1 MKTTSVRQKKLAL
14 IHCAKRALDLDEQ
27 RYRDILL
34 EATGGCDTCRE
45 LSLDELDRVLDSM
58 RLLGWAPA
66 PPRGRYSPA
75 SRHKKPGEKTQ
86 ADKIRAMW
94 ISLHHAGVV
103 RNPSEA
109 SLAKFCKRLTGR
121 HTPDWLDAHE
131 ATIVIQALKAWARN
145 EDVPEAVGA

>member
-1 MKTTSVRQKKLAL
+1 MNTTSIRHKKLAL
-14 IHCAKRALDLDEQ
+14 IHVARRDLGLDEQ

-34 EATGGCDTCRE
+34 EATGLDTCRE
-45 LSLDELDRVLDSM
+45 LSLDELDRVLDCM

-75 SRHKKPGEKTQ
+75 SRHKEPGTKTQ

-94 ISLHHAGVV
+94 ISLHRAGVV

-109 SLAKFCKRLTGR
+109 SLAKFCKRLTGK
-121 HTPDWLDAHE
+121 HTPDWLSARE
-131 ATIVIQALKAWARN
+131 ATIVIQALTAWARN
-145 EDVPEAVGA
+145 EHVEEAVGA

>member
-14 IHCAKRALDLDEQ
+14 IHVARRDLDLDEQ

-34 EATGGCDTCRE
+34 EATGLDTCRE
-45 LSLDELDRVLDSM
+45 LSLDELDRVLDCM
-58 RLLGWAPA
+58 RRLGWAPA

-75 SRHKKPGEKTQ
+75 SRQKKPGEKTQ

-94 ISLHHAGVV
+94 ISMHHAGVV

-109 SLAKFCKRLTGR
+109 SLAKFCERLTGK

-131 ATIVIQALKAWARN
+131 ATIVIQALTAWARN
-145 EDVPEAVGA
+145 EHVEEAVGA